1 MEMIKQI
8 PIKDLTLLE
17 RNPRK
22 ITKQAMDKLC
32 ESLKSDPE
40 FLQKRPILVNAI
52 DGRLEVY
59 AGNQRV
65 RAAKK
70 LGWKEVPCIVDEN
83 LDAETLKSRVI
94 KDNLSS
100 GDWDYDILANEYE
113 IGDLLE
119 WGFEPEDFDVDIET
133 IEGKEPEDDAPELP
147 KEPQTKL
154 GDLYELGEHRLLC
167 GDSTNPDDVQKLL
180 DGREPILMVTDPPYG
195 VNYDPEWRKKFSN
208 EEKRIGQKFGSGQN
222 IGVVRNDNTA
232 DWGLTWSLFPG
243 SVAYIWHSAKFS
255 TEVQKTL
262 TNKNFVI
269 ISQIIWAKHSL
280 TMSRGD
286 YHWQHEPCWYVVKK
300 GKNHNWQGSRKETTL
315 WEIDSLKP
323 IGMKKQTDTSNEKT
337 GHSTQKPIECM
348 ARPIR
353 NNSAEGEEVYDPFL
367 GSGTTLIAAE
377 QLNRKCYGLEIDPG
391 YCDIIVQRWVNYR
404 KKNNLPATVKLNGEE
419 VKCQPAEETK

>member
-1 MEMIKQI
+1 MIKQI

-147 KEPQTKL
+147 KEPQTKP
-154 GDLYELGEHRLLC
+154 GDLYELGDHRLLC
-167 GDSTNPDDVQKLL
+167 GDCTNPDDVQKLL

-195 VNYDPEWRKKFSN
+195 VNYDPLYKDNEKSFS
-208 EEKRIGQKFGSGQN
+208 KVKAKGLVQN
-222 IGVVRNDNTA
+222 DDKVN
-232 DWGLTWSLFPG
+232 WSLAWHLFPG
-243 SVAYIWHSAKFS
+243 SVAYVWHAGRFS
-255 TEVQKTL
+255 SIIEKSL
-262 TNKNFVI
+262 NDCEFNI
-269 ISQIIWAKHSL
+269 ISQIIWCKQHGFN
-280 TMSRGD
+280 RGD
-286 YHWQHEPCWYVVKK
+286 YHWYHEPCLYAVKK
-300 GKNHNWQGSRKETTL
+300 GHGHNWQGSKKEKTV
-315 WEIDSLKP
+315 WEIDSLNP
-323 IGMKKQTDTSNEKT
+323 CGRKKESYENNERT

-353 NNSAEGEEVYDPFL
+353 NNSTEGEEVYDPFL

-404 KKNNLPATVKLNGEE
+404 KKNNLPVTVKLNGEE
-419 VKCQPAEETK
+419 VKCQPVEEH